1 MLRNVKQLISKDD
14 ITEFGFQ
21 SHSRVVYDGINYVLM
36 QYAYNRPLIQSK
48 ELQQFIGL
56 DIYTMYT
63 GSEFATGNYILE
75 VQLPDGSM
83 QHIYTFK

>member
-21 SHSRVVYDGINYVLM
+21 SQSRVVQDGNNFVLV
-36 QYAYNRPLIQSK
+36 QYAYNRPLIQAK
-48 ELQQFIGL
+48 GLQQFVGL

-75 VQLPDGSM
+75 AQMPDGSM